1 MVISIG
7 SSVCE
12 CLELASQGTVDQ
24 MINRIARAS
33 RDRIPLN
40 ASLQVASQTIGTE
53 LSDLQSTLTNVLDF
67 DSSLTERANQGFSFP
82 PEGGIS
88 LGEVSRCLNVQIN
101 MGLTG
106 VLGNFNP
113 LAKAFCALN
122 KSTNLIVDLVDEVNP
137 RLDAMLSFGC
147 NSNTVAGLQTTV
159 SNTLGSIGADQ
170 AGRVDISNLT
180 SESLVT
186 VGQDYLDGFNEIVRC
201 CLNVE
206 GIKDTIKSFIT
217 DPFSGNAFNAISFS
231 NSLDDLI

>member
-1 MVISIG
+1 MAISIG
-7 SSVCE
+7 SSACE
-12 CLELASQGTVDQ
+12 CLELASQNTVSQ
-24 MINRIARAS
+24 MVNRIARAS
-33 RDRIPLN
+33 RDRTPLN
-40 ASLQVASQTIGTE
+40 ASLQAASQTVGTE

-67 DSSLTERANQGFSFP
+67 DSSLTERADQGFSFP
-82 PEGGIS
+82 PEGAVTV
-88 LGEVSRCLNVQIN
+88 GELSRCLNTQIN
-101 MGLTG
+101 TGLTS

-113 LAKAFCALN
+113 LARAFCALN
-122 KSTNLIVDLVDEVNP
+122 KSTNLLTGLVDEVNP

-147 NSNTVAGLQTTV
+147 NPNTVAGLQTTV

-180 SESLVT
+180 SESLSM

-217 DPFSGNAFNAISFS
+217 DPFSGNAFNAISFA
-231 NSLDDLI
+231 NSLDLL